1 MIDQRR
7 FMFNLMVIVFLQL
20 FFAQAILAAVDRS
33 SCVTCHTNE
42 SLIKSLYKAPPLL
55 HSEEGEG

>member
-1 MIDQRR
+1 MRNQRR
-7 FMFNLMVIVFLQL
+7 FVFSLLFIAFLQL
-20 FFAQAILAAVDRS
+20 FFTQAILAAVDSS

-55 HSEEGEG
+55 HAEEGEG